1 MKNNCI
7 HMRAGKIQGEL
18 LKLGIVL
25 SRSTIRRIIAEFR
38 KKGKIKS
45 ALTWKKFIKSN
56 LDSLFALDFFTVDIL
71 PRIKQVIDL

>member
-25 SRSTIRRIIAEFR
+25 SRSTIRRIIAGFR
-38 KKGKIKS
+38 KQGKIKS
-45 ALTWKKFIKSN
+45 AFTWRKFIKSN
-56 LDSLFALDFFTVDIL
+56 IESLFAMDFFTVDTFAI
-71 PRIKQVIDL
+71 RHG